1 MPKPI
6 HTEEEYQF
14 AKTELARLLG
24 ADSNSDAE
32 TWAILIDVY
41 ERSKLKPNTVDPVE
55 YIKAEMDMNG
65 RSKADLAAVI
75 GPTRVSDILE
85 RRRKLSISMIRALSE
100 KWGIPASLLIADYPV
115 AMTGC
120 PGRYKAAKRV
130 RRPAAG
136 TVRNKVA

>member
-6 HTEEEYQF
+6 HSEEEFQF
-14 AKTELARLLG
+14 AKTELARLL
-24 ADSNSDAE
+24 DTESNSDAE

-41 ERSKLKPNTVDPVE
+41 ERSKLKPNAVDPVE
-55 YIKAEMDMNG
+55 YIKAEMDLNG
-65 RSKADLAAVI
+65 RSKADLAALI

-115 AMTGC
+115 ASAGRA
-120 PGRYKAAKRV
+120 GRYNLSKRGRV
-130 RRPAAG
+130 PGAG